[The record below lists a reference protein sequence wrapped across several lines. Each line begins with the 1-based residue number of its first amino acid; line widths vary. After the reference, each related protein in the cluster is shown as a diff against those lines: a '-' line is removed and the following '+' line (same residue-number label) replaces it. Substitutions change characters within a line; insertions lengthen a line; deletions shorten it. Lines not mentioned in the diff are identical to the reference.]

1 MNQKEIQM
9 EKMRGSANRWMA
21 AFASVVAAMTLAA
34 CGGGGGGGGAVPQGT
49 VKMTMTDQPACYRS
63 VLVTVEKV
71 RVHKG
76 DTAGDSD
83 GGWEDILP
91 PGGPTQVDLLH
102 LTNGALVDLGAAE
115 VDSGA
120 YSQVRLVL
128 AENASS
134 PPYANSVTLLDG
146 TVMPL
151 KTPSAQQSGL
161 KIKGDFRVLPND
173 TTEMLLDFDACK
185 SVVVAG
191 NSGQYILKPVVRL
204 SQKVNTSIQGYVT
217 TTMTLSATSVSAQQ
231 NGTVVRSTVPDSTG
245 KFVLAYLPGGTYTVV
260 ITSDERATGVIN
272 SVPVS
277 LSAPTTRVNGTAT
290 AIVLPT
296 SVMNTVT
303 GVVTASTGSDP
314 TVGDAFVTATQN
326 LTTGK
331 IEVLSVPVDFDLATY
346 TMKLPAAAPVRAPYA
361 TSGLVFT
368 TDTAAAGKYTLTAT
382 APGRAAL
389 TRSVDITGAPTTTTN
404 FNY

>member
-1 MNQKEIQM
+1 
-9 EKMRGSANRWMA
+9 
-21 AFASVVAAMTLAA
+21 
-34 CGGGGGGGGAVPQGT
+34 
-49 VKMTMTDQPACYRS
+49 
-63 VLVTVEKV
+63 
-71 RVHKG
+71 
-76 DTAGDSD
+76 
-83 GGWEDILP
+83 
-91 PGGPTQVDLLH
+91 
-102 LTNGALVDLGAAE
+102 
-115 VDSGA
+115 
-120 YSQVRLVL
+120 
-128 AENASS
+128 
-134 PPYANSVTLLDG
+134 
-146 TVMPL
+146 
-151 KTPSAQQSGL
+151 
-161 KIKGDFRVLPND
+161 VLPND

-217 TTMTLSATSVSAQQ
+217 TTMTLNATSVSAQQ

-245 KFVLAYLPGGTYTVV
+245 KFILAYLPSGTYTVV
-260 ITSDERATGVIN
+260 VTSDERATGVIN

-277 LSAPTTRVNGTAT
+277 LSAPTTTVNGTAT

-303 GVVTASTGSDP
+303 GIVTASTGSDT

-346 TMKLPAAAPVRAPYA
+346 TMQLPVAAPVRAPYA

-368 TDTAAAGKYTLTAT
+368 PDTAAAGKYTLTAT
-382 APGRAAL
+382 APGRPAL
-389 TRSVDITGAPTTTTN
+389 TRSVDVTGGSTTAN
-404 FNY
+404 FSY